1 MSRFGGSPYRPPR
14 GVHLIRCRRIS
25 KKTAEVKGRCGC
37 PARACGSRVGVAFT
51 MLLQKSSSLWEVL
64 EVTDEEIAQKVVG
77 MVAER
82 LDEDEAKITNET
94 HFVNDLQADSLDM
107 AELVIDLEEVFG
119 IQISDEDAQGIEI
132 VGQAVAYI
140 QEHKKE

>member
-1 MSRFGGSPYRPPR
+1 
-14 GVHLIRCRRIS
+14 
-25 KKTAEVKGRCGC
+25 
-37 PARACGSRVGVAFT
+37 
-51 MLLQKSSSLWEVL
+51 L
-64 EVTDEEIAQKVVG
+64 EVTDEEIAKKVVG

-82 LDEDEAKITNET
+82 LDEDESKITSET

-119 IQISDEDAQGIEI
+119 IQISDEDAQGIET
-132 VGQAVAYI
+132 VGQAVVYT